1 MNAPDRPQ
9 SEMAIENN
17 RPAEDSQQWGDCRH
31 WRMEIDADGLG
42 WLCLD
47 MADSRTNVLSQE
59 VLIEFERIIGQ
70 LSTDPPTGLI
80 VFSGKDSGF
89 IAGADINEF
98 PKMKSGSDAYELMR
112 RGHRMLER
120 LESLPCSTVAM
131 INGFALGGGLE
142 LALACNWRVAIDE
155 DRPTLGLPEVKLGLH
170 PGFGGTVR
178 TVRLLGATRA
188 MSLMLT
194 GKSITPGKA
203 RKIGLIDRVTDKEN
217 WRTVARSL
225 AGKPAS
231 KRRQTIPNRMMNLA
245 PARAVLGRQML
256 RTIRKRAIEA
266 HYPAPYAIVDLWRRY
281 GARSDDAFEAEAR
294 SFAALLETETSRNL
308 VRVYFLQ
315 ERLKH
320 AATIDAG
327 LPAIDHVHVVGAGVM
342 GGDIAAW
349 CALQGCWVTLQD
361 RDMNYVQPALDRA
374 EKLFQKRL
382 SDPDNRASAGNRL
395 VADISGEG
403 VSRADVVIEAIFED
417 RDAKQALYRELE
429 PRMKETAILATNTSS
444 IPLEDLA
451 PCLQAPERL
460 IGLHFFNPVA
470 KLPLVEVVS
479 AESSATEATAR
490 GLSFARQ
497 ISKLPLP
504 CRSQPGFLVNRVLAP
519 YMAEAMEML
528 REGIPMAHIDQM
540 AVEFGMPVGPI
551 ELTDS
556 VGVDVALH
564 VARILAPVVGRSV
577 APELEE
583 LVAEGRLGQK
593 TGHGFYRYRDHK
605 PVRSSVSAPGA
616 GPDIQ
621 ERLMMAMLNEAAA
634 CLADQ
639 VVDNPELVDAGVI
652 FGTGFA
658 PFRGGPLHYARKV
671 GIQQVVATLERLAE
685 THGPRFTPSKG
696 WAELV

>member
-9 SEMAIENN
+9 SKIPVEDN
-17 RPAEDSQQWGDCRH
+17 RPFEDSRQWEDCRH
-31 WRMEIDADGLG
+31 WRMEIAADGLG

-47 MADSRTNVLSQE
+47 MADSRTNVLSQD

-80 VFSGKDSGF
+80 IFSGKDSGF

-98 PKMKSGSDAYELMR
+98 PKMKSGNDAYELMR
-112 RGHRMLER
+112 RGHSMLER

-142 LALACNWRVAIDE
+142 LALACNWRVAIHE

-217 WRTVARSL
+217 WRRVARTL
-225 AGKPAS
+225 AGKPALR
-231 KRRQTIPNRMMNLA
+231 RRQTIPNRMMNLA
-245 PARAVLGRQML
+245 PARAILARQM
-256 RTIRKRAIEA
+256 RKTIRKRAIEA
-266 HYPAPYAIVDLWRRY
+266 HYPAPYAMVDLWHRY

-294 SFAALLETETSRNL
+294 SFAALVETETSRNL

-320 AATIDAG
+320 VATIDDG
-327 LPAIDHVHVVGAGVM
+327 HPAIDHVHVVGAGVM

-361 RDMNYVQPALDRA
+361 RDMNYIQPALDRA
-374 EKLFQKRL
+374 QILFQKRL
-382 SDPDNRASAGNRL
+382 SDPDNRTSAGNRL

-429 PRMKETAILATNTSS
+429 PQMKETAILATNTSS

-479 AESSATEATAR
+479 AESSATGATAR

-528 REGIPMAHIDQM
+528 HEGIPMAHIDQM

-605 PVRSSVSAPGA
+605 PVRSLVSAPGA
-616 GPDIQ
+616 APDIQ
-621 ERLMMAMLNEAAA
+621 ERLVMAMLNEAAA
-634 CLADQ
+634 CLADK
-639 VVDNPELVDAGVI
+639 VVDNAELVDAGVI

-658 PFRGGPLHYARKV
+658 PFRGGPLHYARKI
-671 GIQQVVATLERLAE
+671 GIQRVVATLEQLAE